1 MLRNHRSD
9 TVRRDRKTQKKN
21 RSFKNKGLLFAI
33 VWMSLCLTGCGDHEL
48 ENREFPLAI
57 GVESAKEGCLAA
69 FSFPILSDSS
79 GDNGTSGTASTAL
92 EKGRDFFTIQKNYEK
107 NSSKSIDFSHN
118 KVLILGEDFI
128 KDEEQLQN
136 FIDYARTQ
144 ELMARNTYLFVTDL
158 SMEELFDMGG
168 KLEKPF
174 GTYLEELLES
184 DEDYGNKQIMTL
196 GKLYDERLNQMET
209 LFIPVLGAGEDNKPM
224 VTASWVLK
232 NGEPLKKVSR
242 NTAMESLLIQGKLKG
257 ASFQDGDGN
266 EWRLT
271 HIKPSYELKKD
282 LDHPGV
288 TVEITCKAGLKNGRV
303 ADWREEEDL
312 EIKLGE
318 EISSR
323 LTETAKKG
331 LKKGFDLT
339 NSYKKLG
346 NHYRQ
351 AYRYYEERGG
361 YEEAVHIEIL
371 VKPSLVN

>member
-1 MLRNHRSD
+1 MFRNLKS
-9 TVRRDRKTQKKN
+9 
-21 RSFKNKGLLFAI
+21 KGILFGILL
-33 VWMSLCLTGCGDHEL
+33 MSLCLTGCGDHEL
-48 ENREFPLAI
+48 ENREFPLAV
-57 GVESAKEGCLAA
+57 GVEKDGKGCLAA

-79 GDNGTSGTASTAL
+79 GDNGTSGTASTAI
-92 EKGRDFFTIQKNYEK
+92 EKGSDFFTIQKNYEK

-118 KVLILGEDFI
+118 KALILGEDLL
-128 KDEEQLQN
+128 KDEEELQN
-136 FIDYARTQ
+136 FIDYAKTQ

-158 SMEELFDMGG
+158 SMEELFDLGG

-209 LFIPVLGAGEDNKPM
+209 LFIPVLGAGEDGKPV

-232 NGEPLKKVSR
+232 DGEPLKKVSR
-242 NTAMESLLIQGKLKG
+242 DTSMESLLIQGKLEG
-257 ASFQDGDGN
+257 ASFQDEDGN

-271 HIKPSYELKKD
+271 HIKPSYQFQKD

-288 TVEITCKAGLKNGRV
+288 TVEITCKAALKNGRV
-303 ADWREEEDL
+303 TDWREEEDL
-312 EIKLGE
+312 EIRLGE

-323 LTETAKKG
+323 LNETAKKG

-361 YEEAVHIEIL
+361 YEDAMHIEIL
-371 VKPSLVN
+371 VEPSLIN